1 MRVPGRG
8 VMRRR
13 SGRDVAVASGRGFGR
28 PAGAGREDVP
38 VLEGEVHVAPFTLGH
53 RGREVAGPAG
63 IWDLSAAEGAT
74 DDEADLLRG
83 GPLAG
88 LRLDLEPE
96 PADDRQ
102 RFPGPGGDQMADLV
116 VRHEGL
122 LPAPAPRHP
131 RRRAPTPRSAR
142 TGREHEAVR
151 GVSMMKTEEAA
162 GCRP

>member
-1 MRVPGRG
+1 MRVPRRG

-13 SGRDVAVASGRGFGR
+13 SGRDVAVASGRGFGQ

-53 RGREVAGPAG
+53 RGREVPGPAG
-63 IWDLSAAEGAT
+63 IRGRLAAEGAAY
-74 DDEADLLRG
+74 DEAEFLRS

-116 VRHEGL
+116 ARHEGL
-122 LPAPAPRHP
+122 LPAPA
-131 RRRAPTPRSAR
+131 
-142 TGREHEAVR
+142 
-151 GVSMMKTEEAA
+151 
-162 GCRP
+162 